1 MNGEDSSGAGAPGI
15 PTGPDIR
22 TVIFHVDLDA
32 FYASVEQLD
41 EPALKGRPVIVGAAP
56 GHRGVVS
63 ACSYEARRFGVH
75 SAMPI
80 SEAYRRCPQG
90 VYLPVRM
97 ERYLEVS
104 RQVMQILSAYTPHL
118 QQISVDEA
126 FLDLTGTERLFGPA
140 RQTGARIKTE
150 VREKTGLAISVG
162 IGPNR
167 YIAKMATN
175 AGKPDGLVEVLPEG
189 AHEFLAGIPLKDLW
203 GIGERTLARLAEL
216 NITSVRQLQGMARAD
231 LSRLLG
237 QGAASFLT
245 SASRAEDPG
254 IFSEEPR
261 SRSLSTEVTFERD
274 RRDRDGLERVLL
286 ELSHQVMFRM
296 MEAGWKSKTVAL
308 KVRFHDF
315 TTTSAQRTIRH
326 WISSAEEL
334 HAVAV
339 ELLASRWT
347 GGTPIRLIGVGCS
360 NLTAVESQEQLE
372 LFADSSSKRGKVE
385 EAVFR
390 LQKRMGEAALTKASL
405 LKEKTRRTPNTNPLP
420 GKTAHGGTAPGEA
433 VPGKAAPGQRQG
445 PPTSPSGDPSPL
457 QDPFSEEP

>member
-1 MNGEDSSGAGAPGI
+1 VSAAE
-15 PTGPDIR
+15 IR
-22 TVIFHVDLDA
+22 PVFFHVDLDA

-41 EPALKGRPVIVGAAP
+41 DPSLKGKPVIVGAAP

-63 ACSYEARRFGVH
+63 ACSYEARRFGIH

-90 VYLPVRM
+90 AYLPVRM

-104 RQVMQILSAYTPHL
+104 HEVMDILSGFTPHL

-126 FLDLTGTERLFGPA
+126 FLDLSGTERLFGPPA
-140 RQTGARIKTE
+140 QTGARLKAA

-167 YIAKMATN
+167 YVAKMATN
-175 AGKPDGLVEVLPEG
+175 AGKPDGLVEVLEEE
-189 AHEFLAGIPLKDLW
+189 AAAFLGRVELKDLW
-203 GIGERTLARLAEL
+203 GIGEKTLARLAEL
-216 NITSVRQLQGMARAD
+216 NITSVRQLQDIPKAE

-237 QGAASFLT
+237 QGAASFLS
-245 SASRAEDPG
+245 SASRGEDPG

-261 SRSLSTEVTFERD
+261 SRSLSTEVTFEHD
-274 RRDRDGLERVLL
+274 RRDRAGIERVLL

-296 MEAGWKSKTVAL
+296 KEGGWKSRTAAL

-315 TTTSAQRTIRH
+315 TTTSAQRTVRH
-326 WISSAEEL
+326 WISSADEL
-334 HAVAV
+334 HAVAL

-347 GGTPIRLIGVGCS
+347 GGTPIRLIGIGCS
-360 NLTAVESQEQLE
+360 NLSAIESQDQLE
-372 LFADSSSKRGKVE
+372 LFSDSSSRRGKVE

-390 LQKRMGEAALTKASL
+390 LQQRMGEAALTKASL

-420 GKTAHGGTAPGEA
+420 G
-433 VPGKAAPGQRQG
+433 RR
-445 PPTSPSGDPSPL
+445 PPTSPSERSSPIPGPS
-457 QDPFSEEP
+457 SEEP

>member
-1 MNGEDSSGAGAPGI
+1 MSVAGDREVGGPGALE
-15 PTGPDIR
+15 IR
-22 TVIFHVDLDA
+22 PVFFHVDLDA

-41 EPALKGRPVIVGAAP
+41 DPSLKGRPVIVGAAP
-56 GHRGVVS
+56 GRRGVVS

-80 SEAYRRCPQG
+80 SEAWRRCPQG
-90 VYLPVRM
+90 AYLPVRM

-104 RQVMQILSAYTPHL
+104 RQVMEILSGYTPSL

-140 RQTGARIKTE
+140 RQTGARIKAE
-150 VREKTGLAISVG
+150 VREKTGLVISVG

-167 YIAKMATN
+167 YVAKMATN
-175 AGKPDGLVEVLPEG
+175 AGKPDGLVEVSREE
-189 AHEFLAGIPLKDLW
+189 AREFLAGIPLKDLW
-203 GIGERTLARLAEL
+203 GIGEKTLARLAEL
-216 NITSVRQLQGMARAD
+216 AITSVRQLQGMEKAD

-237 QGAASFLT
+237 QGAASFLS
-245 SASRAEDPG
+245 SASRGDDPG

-274 RRDRDGLERVLL
+274 RRDRGGLERVLL

-296 MEAGWKSKTVAL
+296 IEGGWRSKTVSL

-326 WISSAEEL
+326 WVSSAEEL
-334 HAVAV
+334 HAVAL

-347 GGTPIRLIGVGCS
+347 GATPIRLIGVGCS
-360 NLTAVESQEQLE
+360 NLTAAESEDQME
-372 LFADSSSKRGKVE
+372 LFTDRSSRKGKVE

-390 LQKRMGEAALTKASL
+390 LQQRMGEAALTKASL
-405 LKEKTRRTPNTNPLP
+405 LTEKTRRTPNTNPLP
-420 GKTAHGGTAPGEA
+420 GKPARGTR
-433 VPGKAAPGQRQG
+433 KS
-445 PPTSPSGDPSPL
+445 PPTSPSAGPSPSPG
-457 QDPFSEEP
+457 PFSEEP

>member
-1 MNGEDSSGAGAPGI
+1 VSGPE
-15 PTGPDIR
+15 IR
-22 TVIFHVDLDA
+22 PVFFHVDLDA
-32 FYASVEQLD
+32 FYASVEQID
-41 EPALKGRPVIVGAAP
+41 DPSLKSRPVIVGAAP

-63 ACSYEARRFGVH
+63 ACSYEARRFGIH

-97 ERYLEVS
+97 ERYLEMS
-104 RQVMQILSAYTPHL
+104 RRVMDILSGFTPHL

-126 FLDLTGTERLFGPA
+126 FLDLSGTERLFGPA
-140 RQTGARIKTE
+140 RRTGARLKAE

-167 YIAKMATN
+167 YVAKMATN
-175 AGKPDGLVEVLPEG
+175 AGKPDGLVEVSAE
-189 AHEFLAGIPLKDLW
+189 EVRQFLGGVALRDLW
-203 GIGERTLARLAEL
+203 GIGEKTLARLAEL
-216 NITSVRQLQGMARAD
+216 NISSVRQLQQIPGAE

-237 QGAASFLT
+237 HGAASFLS
-245 SASRAEDPG
+245 SAARGEDPG

-274 RRDRDGLERVLL
+274 RKDRAGIERVLL

-296 MEAGWKSKTVAL
+296 MEGGWKSKTVAL

-315 TTTSAQRTIRH
+315 TTTSAQKTIRH
-326 WISSAEEL
+326 WVSSADEL

-347 GGTPIRLIGVGCS
+347 SGTPIRLIGVGCS
-360 NLTAVESQEQLE
+360 NLSAIESQDQLE
-372 LFADSSSKRGKVE
+372 LFSDGSSRRGKVE

-390 LQKRMGEAALTKASL
+390 LQQRMGEAALTKASL

-420 GKTAHGGTAPGEA
+420 G
-433 VPGKAAPGQRQG
+433 RR
-445 PPTSPSGDPSPL
+445 PPTSPSEPSSPT
-457 QDPFSEEP
+457 PGPSSEEP